1 MSVMKY
7 TKEYEVRS
15 YECDKHKN
23 LRILT
28 LMNIFQDIAD
38 SNADKMGVGYDYCV
52 SHNLAWVAANYHVK
66 ILRSPKLR
74 EKITINSWPSE
85 ERKLAAIRD
94 YEIID
99 EQKEVIVQASTQWVL
114 IDFNSKRPQL
124 LRAKL
129 PQYEVL
135 NEKADNFEFSNIALP
150 ENFDFEKDF
159 VVRFDD
165 IDVNNHVNNAV
176 YPLWLSETVDDE
188 FRNNHTISEIEISFK
203 KEIHAGEV
211 VKSKSSR
218 NGLESIHSIISMTD
232 GREAARAVLKWNKV

>member
-1 MSVMKY
+1 MKY

-74 EKITINSWPSE
+74 EKITIISWPSE

-176 YPLWLSETVDDE
+176 YLLWFSESVDCD
-188 FRNNHTISEIEISFK
+188 FRNTYTVCELEIIFK
-203 KEIHAGEV
+203 KEAHVGELI
-211 VKSKSSR
+211 KSMSVR
-218 NGLESIHSIISMTD
+218 NGLQSWHSIISATD
-232 GREAARAVLKWNKV
+232 GKELARAVLKWTKV